1 MTKSINVELTAILTY
16 CMQPIRSILH
26 LECEPM
32 PVVFYRMEYS
42 RLLDRVA
49 IRLSKHDGGINLI
62 TTRLQPYNV
71 MLDIYYKKPL
81 TLVQKIKIAIFK
93 RILIKY
99 IGRFKQC

>member
-1 MTKSINVELTAILTY
+1 MTKSINVELTAILIY
-16 CMQPIRSILH
+16 CLQPIRSMLH

-32 PVVFYRMEYS
+32 SVILFRKEFG
-42 RLLDRVA
+42 RLDRVA
-49 IRLSKHDGGINLI
+49 IRLGKSEGAINVI
-62 TTRLQPYNV
+62 TYRLQPYNV